1 MSPAKVFVD
10 KVSRRSVYS
19 HRLIIIEGLFT
30 ACRPNV
36 PPVPGFVLGIV
47 INRNGD
53 VGNGFGQGRFTM
65 KDVIARRKLS
75 KIFSCLAGIVLSVVT
90 ILVGDVRGAQTMAAE
105 TQAQTVLI
113 TGSNRGIGFAFVQ
126 VYAAKGWHVIATCR
140 RPKQADDLQDFAK
153 ANPNVVIEELDV
165 TDDKEIAA
173 LANKYRGTAI
183 DVLVN
188 NAGIMP
194 AFEAVTFDTID
205 YDKFDFMMAV
215 NAKGPMKVSAAFI
228 DHIAASDQKKIV
240 TMASGEGSIGRV
252 RQGGAYQYRASK
264 AALNMLMRNMSFE
277 VADRG
282 VIIGLLS
289 PGLVDTNGFMNVDL
303 DTLPEEA
310 RMPIEMMRKS
320 TVRSPM
326 ESATLMVPIIENMTL
341 EDSGVF
347 NHVTGRIM
355 PW

>member
-1 MSPAKVFVD
+1 
-10 KVSRRSVYS
+10 
-19 HRLIIIEGLFT
+19 
-30 ACRPNV
+30 
-36 PPVPGFVLGIV
+36 
-47 INRNGD
+47 
-53 VGNGFGQGRFTM
+53 
-65 KDVIARRKLS
+65 
-75 KIFSCLAGIVLSVVT
+75 
-90 ILVGDVRGAQTMAAE
+90 
-105 TQAQTVLI
+105 
-113 TGSNRGIGFAFVQ
+113 
-126 VYAAKGWHVIATCR
+126 
-140 RPKQADDLQDFAK
+140 
-153 ANPNVVIEELDV
+153 
-165 TDDKEIAA
+165 
-173 LANKYRGTAI
+173 
-183 DVLVN
+183 
-188 NAGIMP
+188 MP

-228 DHIAASDQKKIV
+228 DHVAASDQKKIV

-289 PGLVDTNGFMNVDL
+289 PGLVDTNGFMTVDL

-320 TVRSPM
+320 TVRTPM
-326 ESATLMVPIIENMTL
+326 ESATLMVPIIEGMTL